1 MKWII
6 WAISLPLIIVAIIFA
21 VANRQVVTLDIWPFE
36 LQISLPLYLLVL
48 GTLFIGLLV
57 GWFFTFLSAGRS
69 RATAREA
76 LYRAEV
82 LERENSSLK
91 PSESSA
97 KPKAPGLPSIQRG

>member
-6 WAISLPLIIVAIIFA
+6 WAISLPLIIVAVVFA
-21 VANRQVVTLDIWPFE
+21 VANRHLVTLDIWPFE
-36 LQISLPLYLLVL
+36 LPVSLPLYQLLL
-48 GTLFIGLLV
+48 GTLFVGLLI

-82 LERENSSLK
+82 LERENSRQR
-91 PSESSA
+91 PAAAA
-97 KPKAPGLPSIQRG
+97 KTKAPGLPAVQRG